1 MALGMLQESSDE
13 VIDRCIMKKLQQE
26 DLDIAWMTPTP
37 EESDNSDEEL
47 SPEVAYY
54 KNILDEIIDKANKV
68 KETLRKENGI
78 ISLQVISSDLME
90 ISNKFNDI
98 SSMLNLADCETDS
111 QYDIS
116 DQNEIDVD
124 DDDDY
129 YDQSDNIQMLYG
141 DITL

>member
-26 DLDIAWMTPTP
+26 DLDIAWMTPAPDET
-37 EESDNSDEEL
+37 DNSDEEL
-47 SPEVAYY
+47 SPEVTYY
-54 KNILDEIIDKANKV
+54 KNILDDIIDKANKV

-124 DDDDY
+124 YDDDY